1 LELPV
6 SRPIDR
12 EPSHPGELFAEILE
26 DHARLSVAEAAIRM
40 KVSRQSLYAVLKGD
54 SAVTA
59 DMALRFGRLVDGN
72 PMLYVHM
79 QAQRDVWLAQRRLR
93 ETLSEIEPVPAE

>member
-1 LELPV
+1 MLNG
-6 SRPIDR
+6 
-12 EPSHPGELFAEILE
+12 H
-26 DHARLSVAEAAIRM
+26 
-40 KVSRQSLYAVLKGD
+40 